1 MPYNAKQRR
10 EMAKL
15 GQALP
20 DGSYP
25 IKTRKD
31 LENAISLVGLG
42 NAPDKVIKDHII
54 KRARAIDALSMIPPK
69 WMGSEDMKQS
79 DDLEHFG
86 VRGMHWG
93 IRKDRSTGRAK
104 KPRPVSADHR
114 QATKVRSKIKTS
126 GLSSVSNKDLKFLN
140 ERTQAEK
147 KFSELSRQTSTI
159 ARGHESAKTLLAVG
173 GTAAGLFALANSP
186 MVKAGA
192 KFISN
197 FMKKSAAV
205 APTVVKNTVA
215 VVGG

>member
-69 WMGSEDMKQS
+69 WMGSGDMKQG

-86 VRGMHWG
+86 IKGMHWG
-93 IRKDRSTGRAK
+93 VRKDRSTGRAK

-114 QATKVRSKIKTS
+114 QAAKTHAKIKKS

-159 ARGHESAKTLLAVG
+159 TRGHETAKTILAIG
-173 GTAAGLFALANSP
+173 GTAAGFFALANSP
-186 MVKAGA
+186 MVKSGV
-192 KFISN
+192 KFISE
-197 FMKKSAAV
+197 FMAKSAAA
-205 APTVVKNTVA
+205 APAVVKSTALVIR
-215 VVGG
+215 

>member
-42 NAPDKVIKDHII
+42 NAPDKVIKEHII
-54 KRARAIDALSMIPPK
+54 KRAKAIDALSMIPPK

-79 DDLEHFG
+79 DVVEHFG
-86 VRGMHWG
+86 VKGMHWG
-93 IRKDRSTGRAK
+93 IRKDRATGRAK

-114 QATKVRSKIKTS
+114 QAAKVRQKIKKT

-147 KFSELSRQTSTI
+147 RFSELARQTSTI
-159 ARGHESAKTLLAVG
+159 SRGHEAAKTFLAIG

-186 MVKAGA
+186 MAKAGT
-192 KFISN
+192 KFISD
-197 FMKKSAAV
+197 FMKKSAAA
-205 APTVVKNTVA
+205 APTVVKTVA
-215 VVGG
+215 AVGG